1 MPRSS
6 RRRRRPRGRGVGQSV
21 LIGIAIAVTAILV
34 AGSLI
39 AVHTQSN
46 GYRTAT
52 TTGYA
57 ALADRVAQESTRTGA
72 RLSDLMAGAP
82 ALANAAFPPTARGIL
97 EQGLDA
103 AVLDTGIQARQAQNL
118 ASPSPEGGLS
128 GRFTDVMALRASATA
143 ALRSTVDR
151 LLGMQ
156 PLPIAGGPST
166 TTPGAPVTLISP
178 GQAASEMAAEGRS
191 FEQADADFRALRAT
205 AAVRHLPFRVQPSVW
220 VPAPVATAPLG
231 SASLGATAAAL
242 HVSAALVPFHHL
254 VVTTVG
260 LSPPAVPVGGV
271 GSVSTS
277 CQAPV
282 STAPGATPA
291 VLPPTASLTA
301 LVTVTNCGTVPEAG
315 VTVSVTVAVADPAG
329 TAPPPAGYQGGK
341 AHGVVSLA
349 SGSSSVPDLAPI
361 PVASGHRYTVTVAVS
376 IPPGQLDASGS
387 SQQLLVTVSG

>member
-39 AVHTQSN
+39 AVHTQSR

-72 RLSDLMAGAP
+72 LLSDLMAGAP
-82 ALANAAFPPTARGIL
+82 ALANQALPHTARGIL

-103 AVLDTGIQARQAQNL
+103 AVLDTGTQSRQARNL

-128 GRFTDVMALRASATA
+128 GRFTDVMDLRASATA

-156 PLPIAGGPST
+156 PLPVAGGPSNT
-166 TTPGAPVTLISP
+166 LPGPPVTLISP
-178 GQAASEMAAEGRS
+178 GQAASEMAGEGRS

-242 HVSAALVPFHHL
+242 HVSVPLFPYHHL

-277 CQAPV
+277 CEGPV
-282 STAPGATPA
+282 STVPGATPA
-291 VLPPTASLTA
+291 VIPPTASLTA

-315 VTVSVTVAVADPAG
+315 VTVSVTVAVADTAG
-329 TAPPPAGYQGGK
+329 TAPPPAGDLGGK
-341 AHGVVSLA
+341 ARGVVSLA
-349 SGSSSVPDLAPI
+349 SGSSSVPDLAPL

-387 SQQLLVTVSG
+387 TQQLLVTVSA

>member
-6 RRRRRPRGRGVGQSV
+6 RRRRRPRGRGAGQSI
-21 LIGIAIAVTAILV
+21 LIGIAVAVTAILV

-39 AVHTQSN
+39 AVHTQSK

-72 RLSDLMAGAP
+72 RLSALMAGAP
-82 ALANAAFPPTARGIL
+82 ALTNAAFPDMARGIL

-103 AVLDTGIQARQAQNL
+103 AVQDTGIQARQAQNL

-128 GRFTDVMALRASATA
+128 GGFTDVMTLRASATA

-166 TTPGAPVTLISP
+166 TTPGAPVTLMSP

-191 FEQADADFRALRAT
+191 FEQADADFRALRST

-231 SASLGATAAAL
+231 SASLSATAAAL
-242 HVSAALVPFHHL
+242 HVSVPLFPYHHL

-277 CQAPV
+277 CEGPV
-282 STAPGATPA
+282 STVAGATPA
-291 VLPPTASLTA
+291 VLPPTHTLTA

-329 TAPPPAGYQGGK
+329 TAAPPAGYQGGK

-349 SGSSSVPDLAPI
+349 SGSSSVPDLAPL

-387 SQQLLVTVSG
+387 TQQLLVTVSG